1 MGGEGCPTCKEEL
14 MVSGL
19 KANKA
24 GGKGTDGEELEMQVG
39 PWRESSCI

>member
-19 KANKA
+19 KAKA
-24 GGKGTDGEELEMQVG
+24 GGKGTDGEQLEMQVG